1 MQILAQVI
9 GADAQVISGACY
21 FIGAQYTTTGCAAD
35 KAMIV
40 YNENSASKTAAKKIC
55 TLCNSDEVQ
64 SDHLMLP
71 LPGIKCEG
79 IYVDWDTA
87 GVGIIYYSLG

>member
-1 MQILAQVI
+1 MQILSATI
-9 GADAQVISGACY
+9 TADAQVHSGECY
-21 FIGAQYTTTGCAAD
+21 FVGAEYSTTGCAAD

-64 SDHLMLP
+64 SDRMVLP

-87 GVGIIYYSLG
+87 GVGTVYYYI